1 MPKTDY
7 QRMENPECSVT
18 TYPATNVADASE
30 KAIRMAFLPIF
41 SAFLMEIPF
50 QPQTREVRY

>member
-1 MPKTDY
+1 MPKTDC

-18 TYPATNVADASE
+18 TYPAVADAPE
-30 KAIRMAFLPIF
+30 RAIRMAFLPIF
-41 SAFLMEIPF
+41 SAFLLEIPF